1 MTLPRRTMSKERTVE
16 SSAENRITQGDEHA
30 GLINVIAEA
39 ETDVDHEIVKVK
51 CEKTGMQYVGAYSA
65 EANNINECRC
75 F

>member
-1 MTLPRRTMSKERTVE
+1 MTLPRHTTSKERTVE
-16 SSAENRITQGDEHA
+16 SSAENCITQGNEHA

-65 EANNINECRC
+65 EANNMNECHC

>member
-1 MTLPRRTMSKERTVE
+1 MSKERTVE

-51 CEKTGMQYVGAYSA
+51 CEKPGMQYVGAYSA
-65 EANNINECRC
+65 EANNMNECRC